1 VYGLWH
7 FCINNHQMKKIFIA
21 TLLLGMGCIG
31 SATAQTGS
39 PILSSVKT
47 AQKMKAFVVLVKV
60 PLTYTTALALSVN
73 SKWEKTI
80 AGWKA
85 SGHYITSYAF
95 PGEKSSVISD
105 TARVI
110 STEMVSSEGKRQV
123 SNILLRAATLEEAIE
138 LAKACP
144 VLDHGGSVEVR
155 EIPKGEPV
163 ISQ

>member
-1 VYGLWH
+1 
-7 FCINNHQMKKIFIA
+7 MKKIFMVA
-21 TLLLGMGCIG
+21 LLVCITCIG

-60 PLTYTTALALSVN
+60 PLTYTTELARSVN
-73 SKWEKTI
+73 PKWEKAI
-80 AGWKA
+80 ASWKA

-95 PGEKSSVISD
+95 PGESSVIND
-105 TARVI
+105 TARVL
-110 STEMVSSEGKRQV
+110 SREMVSSEGKRQV
-123 SNILLRAATLEEAIE
+123 SNILFRAATLEEAIE

-155 EIPKGEPV
+155 EIPNGEPV